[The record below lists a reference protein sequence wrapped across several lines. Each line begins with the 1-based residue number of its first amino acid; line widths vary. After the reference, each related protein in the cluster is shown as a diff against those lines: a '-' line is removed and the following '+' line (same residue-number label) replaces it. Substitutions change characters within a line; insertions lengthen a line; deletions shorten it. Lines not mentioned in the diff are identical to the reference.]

1 MALRFGAHGGLM
13 CPLEKGVRG
22 IETGHQMPGRSWRA
36 VKASGDGKPVGPDRP
51 LGKGDGEINRNPRGF
66 NKSSSDDRP
75 GICDGKYVEDAKAAR
90 SVRVWDRVP
99 IKQQDALRK
108 RKMRF
113 SFSLSFHYICKLAQ
127 KWAHTV
133 WSLMMTIRTKNR
145 ERMKL
150 NITALTVKSLAAALV
165 ALTLT
170 VAASGQPRAAKAEGR
185 MSAQKVESISNCIL
199 IDAVQ
204 RYEDG
209 DYAGAKTI
217 LTAILSKEPGNDAA
231 WYYRAMCNVR
241 LKDGAASEHDFK
253 EAVRID
259 STNYWYRYMLAGLY
273 GMTGRK
279 DLTISMYES
288 LLKDFPKRSE
298 LYYGLANLYL
308 DQHQD
313 DKALETINDIETQFG
328 KSDATVMT
336 KVNILRGQDKPEE
349 VYKTLHDYYNEE
361 YSSPQIAT
369 MLGDYEISMY
379 NDSSAIAYYDEALSI
394 DKNYSPALLGKAEA
408 YRMTRK
414 YPEYFVCLNTLMGDR
429 EASPE
434 GKANYIQAVLKQS
447 DPRFVKSFQ
456 NQFDSTLTIAV
467 NTHPKDTSILQAAG
481 LYYLATE
488 RQSRSAEIFKSVA
501 KDNPDNL
508 EATAYY
514 IQVLIYM
521 KDWQKVVDESDSAL
535 VRFPDEIGFL
545 EMANAGEYNLKNYDK
560 VIRNCRTMIDKA
572 PGDSAT
578 TVAALST
585 MGDMY
590 HQLGDMKSAF
600 KAYDMVLKIAPDYI
614 PVLNNYAYYLSVEKK
629 KLKKAYAM
637 SKKTVEAEPDNATY
651 LDTFGWILYLQ
662 GKALEAKP
670 FFKHAMLYGG
680 KESATILNHYATV
693 LEALGESDLAKVYR
707 QQAKNKEAQGL
718 E

>member
-1 MALRFGAHGGLM
+1 MTETADIKPLALAFTFGA
-13 CPLEKGVRG
+13 
-22 IETGHQMPGRSWRA
+22 
-36 VKASGDGKPVGPDRP
+36 ASGLLLSR
-51 LGKGDGEINRNPRGF
+51 ISMHAAYI
-66 NKSSSDDRP
+66 SS
-75 GICDGKYVEDAKAAR
+75 AT
-90 SVRVWDRVP
+90 
-99 IKQQDALRK
+99 
-108 RKMRF
+108 
-113 SFSLSFHYICKLAQ
+113 SL
-127 KWAHTV
+127 
-133 WSLMMTIRTKNR
+133 
-145 ERMKL
+145 
-150 NITALTVKSLAAALV
+150 LV

-170 VAASGQPRAAKAEGR
+170 VTVSGQPRAAKAEGR
-185 MSAQKVESISNCIL
+185 TSAQKVESISNCLL

-204 RYEDG
+204 KYEDG

-349 VYKTLHDYYNEE
+349 AYKTLHDYYNEE

-414 YPEYFVCLNTLMGDR
+414 YPEYFMCLNTLMGDR
-429 EASPE
+429 DASPE

-456 NQFDSTLTIAV
+456 SQFDSTLTIAV
-467 NTHPKDTSILQAAG
+467 NTHPKDTSILQA
-481 LYYLATE
+481 
-488 RQSRSAEIFKSVA
+488 V
-501 KDNPDNL
+501 PDARFVRVENL
-508 EATAYY
+508 TFADGDFQFRVEGCEKACHH
-514 IQVLIYM
+514 VL
-521 KDWQKVVDESDSAL
+521 
-535 VRFPDEIGFL
+535 
-545 EMANAGEYNLKNYDK
+545 
-560 VIRNCRTMIDKA
+560 
-572 PGDSAT
+572 
-578 TVAALST
+578 
-585 MGDMY
+585 
-590 HQLGDMKSAF
+590 
-600 KAYDMVLKIAPDYI
+600 
-614 PVLNNYAYYLSVEKK
+614 
-629 KLKKAYAM
+629 
-637 SKKTVEAEPDNATY
+637 KTVEH
-651 LDTFGWILYLQ
+651 GQ
-662 GKALEAKP
+662 GAYQRQRSQCHSTHRNTGDDINGIVFL
-670 FFKHAMLYGG
+670 
-680 KESATILNHYATV
+680 
-693 LEALGESDLAKVYR
+693 LGEEVAAGYKKGKGHYFSSSSIR
-707 QQAKNKEAQGL
+707 SR
-718 E
+718 

>member
-1 MALRFGAHGGLM
+1 
-13 CPLEKGVRG
+13 
-22 IETGHQMPGRSWRA
+22 MPGRSWRA

-51 LGKGDGEINRNPRGF
+51 LEKGDGGIDIGASEEEKEF
-66 NKSSSDDRP
+66 SS
-75 GICDGKYVEDAKAAR
+75 
-90 SVRVWDRVP
+90 
-99 IKQQDALRK
+99 
-108 RKMRF
+108 
-113 SFSLSFHYICKLAQ
+113 SLSFHYICKLAQ

-133 WSLMMTIRTKNR
+133 WSLMITIRTKNR

-204 RYEDG
+204 KYEDG

-349 VYKTLHDYYNEE
+349 VYKTLHDYNEE

-521 KDWQKVVDESDSAL
+521 KDWQKVVEESDSAL

-545 EMANAGEYNLKNYDK
+545 EMANAGEYNLKNYNK

-578 TVAALST
+578 VVAALST

-600 KAYDMVLKIAPDYI
+600 KSYDLVLKIAPDYI

>member
-1 MALRFGAHGGLM
+1 M
-13 CPLEKGVRG
+13 V
-22 IETGHQMPGRSWRA
+22 I
-36 VKASGDGKPVGPDRP
+36 
-51 LGKGDGEINRNPRGF
+51 
-66 NKSSSDDRP
+66 DDD
-75 GICDGKYVEDAKAAR
+75 CTD
-90 SVRVWDRVP
+90 
-99 IKQQDALRK
+99 
-108 RKMRF
+108 
-113 SFSLSFHYICKLAQ
+113 
-127 KWAHTV
+127 
-133 WSLMMTIRTKNR
+133 KNR

-204 RYEDG
+204 KYEDG

-349 VYKTLHDYYNEE
+349 VYKTLHDYNEE
-361 YSSPQIAT
+361 YSSPQIST

-456 NQFDSTLTIAV
+456 SQFDSTLTIAV

-508 EATAYY
+508 EAAAYY

-521 KDWQKVVDESDSAL
+521 KDWQKVVEESDSAL

-578 TVAALST
+578 VVAALST

-600 KAYDMVLKIAPDYI
+600 KSYDLVLKIAPDYI

-693 LEALGESDLAKVYR
+693 LEALGENDLAKVYR